1 MVVCELAV
9 TLVFVGQYIV
19 PKLIAI
25 KKTIIIS
32 IPFDASVI
40 MTVQ

>member
-25 KKTIIIS
+25 KETIIIL

>member
-9 TLVFVGQYIV
+9 TTVFIGQYIV

-25 KKTIIIS
+25 KETIIIL

-40 MTVQ
+40 MTIQ